1 MKEGEGEN
9 NAGLKEVMLRGKCLT
24 KLMKITETKSI

>member
-1 MKEGEGEN
+1 MKGEGEN
-9 NAGLKEVMLRGKCLT
+9 NARLKEVMLSGKVLA